1 MRSLVPS
8 CALPFS
14 YRSLPLTPTAALLH
28 RCPLPASR
36 FIAII
41 SNAYNDSFQL
51 FKDAPETHL
60 LRETALYV
68 RDVLAQLP
76 LCGPLFKGVRK
87 VVDGSS
93 RALQRT
99 HVPSPKTP
107 TLRVLTKQRSSG
119 GACEGGG
126 GKCSARVAPMP
137 SAAAAAPAAQSGS
150 FAELSA
156 QLAEIKRLL
165 EHTAAAV
172 ERARASEESAL
183 ELSSNAGANVTL

>member
-1 MRSLVPS
+1 
-8 CALPFS
+8 
-14 YRSLPLTPTAALLH
+14 
-28 RCPLPASR
+28 LPASR

-87 VVDGSS
+87 VVNGSS
-93 RALQRT
+93 RALQR
-99 HVPSPKTP
+99 HPSPHTP

-119 GACEGGG
+119 GAGAGG
-126 GKCSARVAPMP
+126 GKGSARVAPMP
-137 SAAAAAPAAQSGS
+137 SAAAAAAPAAQSGS

-172 ERARASEESAL
+172 ERARSAEQNAV
-183 ELSSNAGANVTL
+183 ELSSNAGTEVTL